1 MRISSAISGPLLLLV
16 VSLQT
21 ACINLSGGAT
31 YDEAV
36 KKEAR
41 TMVSLYHKCLQR
53 YEADPKRAKEN
64 CALYREA
71 MQDLAPPEQKSSLAH
86 AFDRVLGAR

>member
-1 MRISSAISGPLLLLV
+1 MRILSVIWGPLLLLV
-16 VSLQT
+16 VLAQT
-21 ACINLSGGAT
+21 ACVNLGGGGT
-31 YDEAV
+31 YNEAV

-41 TMVSLYHKCLQR
+41 TMVSLYRKCLQR
-53 YEADPKRAKEN
+53 YEGDPTKAKEN

-71 MQDLAPPEQKSSLAH
+71 MQELAPPEQRSSLSH